1 MYCWRA
7 NLSPWSRSSCIP
19 SSGRRI
25 HTSITAVYGLN
36 KIVRLDASHASV
48 KLLNASHA
56 PKLFIQLDEPM
67 RAQVK
72 ISNTCGEVVS
82 EQRLVLQP
90 GIVALDIPCSGLA
103 ELEIAR

>member
-1 MYCWRA
+1 M
-7 NLSPWSRSSCIP
+7 
-19 SSGRRI
+19 
-25 HTSITAVYGLN
+25 
-36 KIVRLDASHASV
+36 
-48 KLLNASHA
+48 KLINASHA

-90 GIVALDIPCSGLA
+90 GIVALDIPCIGLA
-103 ELEIAR
+103 ELEIARKSQYKAAACNGSLFAFLNHEPSAWRQQ